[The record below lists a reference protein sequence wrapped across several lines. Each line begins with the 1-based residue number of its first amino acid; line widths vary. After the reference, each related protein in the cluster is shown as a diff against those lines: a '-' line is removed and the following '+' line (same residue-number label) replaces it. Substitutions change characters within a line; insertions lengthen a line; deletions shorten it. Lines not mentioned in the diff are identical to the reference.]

1 MPTVLISGGTG
12 VIGQAL
18 TNKLLQ
24 TGYEVILLTRNAEKY
39 RLKLF
44 PGKVRWMEWNIEKMC
59 IDSTALSIADHIIHL
74 AGASIAEKRWT
85 PARKKEIIESRIKS
99 SQLLVESLQRF
110 PNKVKSVI
118 SSSAIGYYGYNDYS
132 ETVMFTEEDLPAANF
147 IAQSCKQWE
156 ESILPVLAENKRLV
170 IFRIGIVL
178 SEMGGAVKEFLKP
191 IRFGIA
197 AILGSGKQIV
207 SWVDMDDIVNMFIM
221 AIEKESMK
229 GIYNA
234 VAPHPVSNRHLT
246 LELARS
252 HRRIFIP
259 VRVPSFIIKALF
271 GEMSAE
277 VLKSVAISSKK
288 IQDTGFQFLY
298 PAIHDAFNKSN
309 R

>member
-12 VIGQAL
+12 LIGQAL
-18 TNKLLQ
+18 TSKLLQ
-24 TGYEVILLTRNAEKY
+24 KGYAVILLTRDAAKY

-44 PGKVRWMEWNIEKMC
+44 PGKISWAEWNIDKGL
-59 IDSTALSIADHIIHL
+59 IDVSAFGEADCIIHL
-74 AGASIAEKRWT
+74 AGAAIAKKRWT
-85 PARKKEIIESRIKS
+85 PARKKEIVESRIKS
-99 SQLLVESLQRF
+99 SRLLVESLQRY
-110 PNKVKSVI
+110 PNKVKTVI
-118 SSSAIGYYGYNDYS
+118 SASAIGYYGNNDS
-132 ETVMFTEEDLPAANF
+132 SAKLMFDEAEFPAAGF

-156 ESILPVLAENKRLV
+156 ESILPVIAENKRLV

-178 SEMGGAVKEFLKP
+178 SEKGGALKEFLKP

-207 SWVDMDDIVNMFIM
+207 SWVHMEDIVHMFIT
-221 AIEKESMK
+221 AIENDRMQ
-229 GIYNA
+229 GVYNA
-234 VAPHPVSNRHLT
+234 VAPYPVSNRDLI
-246 LELARS
+246 LALARS
-252 HRRIFIP
+252 RRKIFIP
-259 VRVPSFIIKALF
+259 VRVPSFIIKSLF

-277 VLKSVAISSKK
+277 VLKSAAISSKK